1 MPNPVETIL
10 TSVGIPAEEVT
21 KIVSL
26 PAEEA
31 DKFDV
36 NPYLEKVKGNY
47 QTQFKNDPAFFNDI
61 TLDNLSPEVKK
72 KIEGGQFA
80 RAANIV
86 KDKFLKALGMTEADY
101 SDLPEDQRK
110 ELDSFIPAI
119 AERYTK
125 TKAGDKQLQQDLI
138 DARKQLEKYGPD
150 YEKGLEQKY
159 QTEADKKVAAAI
171 FRANLIGELSRIPGL
186 KISASDIAKTAD
198 EIINSKY
205 SFERVGDYGVELRQK
220 ANPQMK
226 VLKNGSSQE
235 LTLSDALLEIAAERN
250 WVEKKQEG
258 QKGSG
263 TVTVTPT
270 NEGLKAVVPPHL
282 QDKIS
287 SKIAAEKQ

>member
-1 MPNPVETIL
+1 MPSPIETIL
-10 TSVGIPAEEVT
+10 TSVGIPAEDVT
-21 KIVSL
+21 SIVSL
-26 PAEEA
+26 SADDAE
-31 DKFDV
+31 KFDA

-47 QTQFKNDPAFFNDI
+47 QTQFKNDPAFFSDI
-61 TLDNLSPEVKK
+61 TIDNLSPEVKK

-101 SDLPEDQRK
+101 SDLSDDQRK

-119 AERYTK
+119 AEKFAK

-138 DARKQLEKYGPD
+138 EARKKLEGYDGYEEKVKTQ
-150 YEKGLEQKY
+150 YEKQSEEKI
-159 QTEADKKVAAAI
+159 TSAI

-198 EIINSKY
+198 EILSSKY
-205 SFERVGDYGVELRQK
+205 AFERVGDFGVELRQK

-226 VLKNGSSQE
+226 VLKNGSSHE
-235 LTLSDALLEIAAERN
+235 LTLSEALLEIATERN
-250 WVEKKQEG
+250 WVDKQPDS
-258 QKGSG
+258 KNGSG
-263 TVTVTPT
+263 KVTVTPT
-270 NEGLKAVVPPHL
+270 HDGLKTVVPPHL
-282 QDKIS
+282 QGKIS